1 MPSYF
6 PRHTVAWKVEEPA
19 AFRKLSLS
27 LPEMALVTGVAVRLI
42 RAVALTHGSSGSWV
56 FLGGMFA
63 LGLVVLFGM
72 LTAHLGNYTIRHWA
86 WRAPAFALVESAAG
100 MLTSL
105 ILIALGREP
114 YGTSRASFSDWLD
127 MAMATLLRHFV
138 AICLFAF
145 LLAGVVQ
152 LVRWLLLKRE
162 HREHTAE
169 AIHDEIER
177 EREMKA

>member
-19 AFRKLSLS
+19 AFRKLTLS
-27 LPEMALVTGVAVRLI
+27 LPEMAIITGVVVRLI
-42 RAVALTHGSSGSWV
+42 RAVALTHGSSGNWI
-56 FLGGMFA
+56 FFGGMFA
-63 LGLVVLFGM
+63 LGMVVLFGM

-86 WRAPAFALVESAAG
+86 WRAPAFAVIESAAG

-105 ILIALGREP
+105 LLIAVHREP
-114 YGTSRASFSDWLD
+114 MGTSRAEFGNWLD
-127 MAMATLLRHFV
+127 MAMSTLLRHFV
-138 AICLFAF
+138 AVSLFAF

-162 HREHTAE
+162 HREHTME

-177 EREMKA
+177 EREAKA

>member
-19 AFRKLSLS
+19 AFRKLTLS
-27 LPEMALVTGVAVRLI
+27 LPEMAIITGVVVRLI
-42 RAVALTHGSSGSWV
+42 RAVALASSGNW
-56 FLGGMFA
+56 FFFAGMFA
-63 LGLVVLFGM
+63 LGMVVLFGM

-86 WRAPAFALVESAAG
+86 WRAPAFAVVESAAG

-105 ILIALGREP
+105 LLIALGRES
-114 YGTSRASFSDWLD
+114 YGTSRATFGDWFD

-138 AICLFAF
+138 AISLFAF

-152 LVRWLLLKRE
+152 FVRWLLLKRE

-177 EREMKA
+177 EREAKA

>member
-19 AFRKLSLS
+19 AFRKLTLS
-27 LPEMALVTGVAVRLI
+27 LLEMAIITGVVVRLM
-42 RAVALTHGSSGSWV
+42 RAVALTHGSSGNWV
-56 FLGGMFA
+56 FFGGMFA
-63 LGLVVLFGM
+63 LGTVVLFGM

-86 WRAPAFALVESAAG
+86 WRAPAFAVVESAAG

-105 ILIALGREP
+105 VLIALQREP
-114 YGTSRASFSDWLD
+114 MGTSRAQFSDWFG
-127 MAMATLLRHFV
+127 MATTTLLRHFV
-138 AICLFAF
+138 AISLFAF

-152 LVRWLLLKRE
+152 FVRWLLLKRE

-169 AIHDEIER
+169 AIHEEIER
-177 EREMKA
+177 EREMNA